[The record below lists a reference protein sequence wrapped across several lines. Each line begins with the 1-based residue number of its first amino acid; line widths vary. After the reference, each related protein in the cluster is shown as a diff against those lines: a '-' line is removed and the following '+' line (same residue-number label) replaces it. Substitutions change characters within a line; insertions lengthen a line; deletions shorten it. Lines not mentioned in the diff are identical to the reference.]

1 MMPRVSL
8 FTRAG
13 CHLCD
18 EALVVLE
25 RLRALS
31 IFELEI
37 IDLDNEASQEKLRAY
52 SNEVP
57 VIELDG
63 AKVMKFKVDE
73 LRLLHLIENAGRAT

>member
-1 MMPRVSL
+1 MPRVSL

-73 LRLLHLIENAGRAT
+73 LRLLHLIENAGRAK